1 MNGLSLD
8 LKVIFLL
15 KKKLFKV
22 PKRNEN
28 LLAFELFNGL
38 YEIKTVYKI
47 KSSKVETNPTSEY
60 DKNCFNVL
68 PKKFLFLEFNFLII
82 YFNLLNGC

>member
-1 MNGLSLD
+1 M
-8 LKVIFLL
+8 KI
-15 KKKLFKV
+15 
-22 PKRNEN
+22 
-28 LLAFELFNGL
+28 LAFEAFNGL

-68 PKKFLFLEFNFLII
+68 PKSSIFGVWYINLF
-82 YFNLLNGC
+82 